1 MGVDW
6 WKQLTF
12 LFSFLLS
19 PSPFS
24 FLFFFLCHHPLW
36 TGIVLCSQTKN
47 RKQGEPEPQFNCCK
61 QHLRS
66 FHCHIECLEHQRTID
81 LTIACVLCQNKRFNH
96 SSLQWF
102 SSIIEGCFDWR
113 VLFVSHNGLWHGLH
127 VQGDLIIVSLKDL
140 PDNESKLVI
149 KPDSLWILFI

>member
-47 RKQGEPEPQFNCCK
+47 TKQGEPEPQFNCCK

-81 LTIACVLCQNKRFNH
+81 LTIACVLCQNKTFQSFIPTMVFIHYWRMFR
-96 SSLQWF
+96 LTCVICLAQWPLTWITCPRRSDHCIF
-102 SSIIEGCFDWR
+102 EGSPRQWEQ
-113 VLFVSHNGLWHGLH
+113 V
-127 VQGDLIIVSLKDL
+127 GDKA
-140 PDNESKLVI
+140 
-149 KPDSLWILFI
+149 W